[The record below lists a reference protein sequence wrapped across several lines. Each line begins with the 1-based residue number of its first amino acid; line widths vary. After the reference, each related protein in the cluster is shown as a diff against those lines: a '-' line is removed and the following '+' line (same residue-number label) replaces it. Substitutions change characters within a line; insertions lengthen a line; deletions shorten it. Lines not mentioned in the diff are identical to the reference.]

1 MGRLNSRYLALK
13 KEYRKS
19 RRLIVMMISS
29 VKKILKLSS
38 HQNIRRKSKNSQLLG
53 LKIVPIF
60 RHISELKM

>member
-13 KEYRKS
+13 NEYRKS